1 MSFIYNPTTPEELLK
16 FYFAWVVMLMLAHII
31 WDWRHPKTPDITVSR
46 ITSKINEIY
55 SSASTANSFLL
66 CSILLNGF
74 KDHPLFSSDAIYM
87 PLVLA
92 SIVGM
97 AVGVRGLEPTE

>member
-1 MSFIYNPTTPEELLK
+1 
-16 FYFAWVVMLMLAHII
+16 
-31 WDWRHPKTPDITVSR
+31 
-46 ITSKINEIY
+46 
-55 SSASTANSFLL
+55 SFLL

-74 KDHPLFSSDAIYM
+74 KDHPLFSSDAIYL